1 MHEIFDIEHK
11 EVFHVTCQP
20 CVANKIKK
28 SMKLDFRL
36 KKKLLS
42 LFHQF
47 KFSYIFSIDMKETC
61 IIVSLIKKNYLLVI
75 DRTKMEQ
82 FCEIFY
88 VTSVI
93 IYKYV

>member
-28 SMKLDFRL
+28 SMMLDFRL
-36 KKKLLS
+36 KKKKLLT

-47 KFSYIFSIDMKETC
+47 KFSFIFSIDMKETC
-61 IIVSLIKKNYLLVI
+61 NIVSLIKKKQNNASGFLFVGHRSHKNGTIL
-75 DRTKMEQ
+75 
-82 FCEIFY
+82 
-88 VTSVI
+88 
-93 IYKYV
+93 